1 MLGRA
6 LDSSYAP
13 EVRAHVTL
21 LTTARVLAN
30 ACYRFAPPFLA
41 TIARGLDV
49 SLDEIGVALAVAE
62 LVGLLSPLTARIIDR
77 LSRRVAMAAGLV
89 GVAIG
94 TLLAAGSTGVAM
106 FAVALVLISQS
117 KVAFDLGLGAWIADH
132 VPYERRSRVV
142 GLTETSWAFGLLLGV
157 SVMGIVTGL
166 FDWRAAYIVAAMS
179 VLVVT
184 VVVTVQLP
192 RDGTTDRTVDLATGV
207 PMVHL
212 GLRRAG
218 LRAWL
223 VIAGA
228 MTLMGASQSLFVTF
242 GSWLEDVFEFTP
254 ATLAAIV
261 FGLGLGELAA
271 SVTSARRTDA
281 WGKEWSAAM
290 GALLMVPA
298 GIGLAVWNDHLGAGL
313 VLLALGVCGF
323 EFAIVSALAIGT
335 TIVPT
340 SPARGLAL
348 LLAGG
353 TVGRS
358 IASIPA
364 TRLYDRHGMAWPAI
378 MSAALAGC
386 TVLALLAAKRVGDRP
401 SRLQ

>member
-1 MLGRA
+1 VLGRA

-21 LTTARVLAN
+21 LTAARLLAN

-62 LVGLLSPLTARIIDR
+62 LAGLLSPMTARFVDR
-77 LSRRVAMAAGLV
+77 LSRRVAMTVGLL
-89 GVAIG
+89 GVAAG
-94 TLLAAGSTGVAM
+94 TLLAAASGGVAM
-106 FAVALVLISQS
+106 FTIALVSISQS
-117 KVAFDLGLGAWIADH
+117 KVAFDLGLGAWISDH
-132 VPYERRSRVV
+132 VPYDRRSRVV

-166 FDWRAAYIVAAMS
+166 VGWRAAYLVAAIA
-179 VLVVT
+179 VVAVT
-184 VVVTVQLP
+184 AVVAVRLP
-192 RDGTTDRTVDLATGV
+192 RDPAADQSIDLATGA
-207 PMVHL
+207 PTMHI

-254 ATLAAIV
+254 ATLAVIV

-290 GALLMVPA
+290 GASLMVPA
-298 GIGLAVWNDHLGAGL
+298 GLGLALWNDHLSLGL
-313 VLLALGVCGF
+313 VLLAIGICGF

-348 LLAGG
+348 LLAGA

-364 TRLYDRHGMAWPAI
+364 TRLYDRHGMAWPAV
-378 MSAALAGC
+378 MSAVLAAC
-386 TVLALLAAKRVGDRP
+386 TVAALLGARRVGDRAV
-401 SRLQ
+401 SGH